1 MEEGKV
7 FPTSCHVSTFWSY
20 IASSLYRN
28 IQLSVFRMIK
38 ISFTYFWTVL
48 AVVLDPS
55 VLRSNVQPHDDFRDK
70 QLHALRTL
78 ELGLHFAETP
88 FSVVWSDIVQFART
102 DLDCLFKTPIQS
114 ILKSVTICHTCS
126 IYLGYLNQTG
136 CHAGFT

>member
-55 VLRSNVQPHDDFRDK
+55 VLRSNVQPHYDLRDK

-78 ELGLHFAETP
+78 KLGLHVAF
-88 FSVVWSDIVQFART
+88 FVVRCESDIVPIGKT
-102 DLDCLFKTPIQS
+102 DGDYLFKTPIMF
-114 ILKSVTICHTCS
+114 ILRSVTIYHTCS
-126 IYLGYLNQTG
+126 IYILDL
-136 CHAGFT
+136 